1 MSRIRIV
8 TINTA
13 KGDFDYS
20 SRLPWLSH
28 SLRELQPDIVLLQE
42 SLATLDG
49 ELDTARTLTS
59 GLQFE
64 YVYAP
69 ARRKSRLVDG
79 RDRDSYSGLAVLSRF
94 PIAESVV
101 VQLPADV
108 ADGERIGLLVRI
120 AIGDQ
125 RFLLVNV
132 HLTHLSGS
140 DVAATRRAE
149 FVKLLSHPWFLTPG
163 DVALVG
169 GDFNTSLSELA
180 TVIDEQTGFDVRDS
194 WGVGGGSGSRATVP
208 VYISPE
214 DSRGRCLDYLLSVAV
229 LGVAHPA
236 FEDSAIV
243 LGGAA
248 ADGRYPSD
256 HRGIATSLL
265 LNGTTEK

>member
-79 RDRDSYSGLAVLSRF
+79 LDRDSTSGPSILSRF
-94 PIAESVV
+94 PIEESVV
-101 VQLPADV
+101 VPLPADQ
-108 ADGERIGLLVRI
+108 ADGERIGLLARI
-120 AIGDQ
+120 AISE
-125 RFLLVNV
+125 RRLLVGNV
-132 HLTHLSGS
+132 HLTHLGGAQFMRRTE
-140 DVAATRRAE
+140 VA
-149 FVKLLSHPWFLTPG
+149 KLLEHPWFTG
-163 DVALVG
+163 ADDIRIVG
-169 GDFNTSLSELA
+169 GDLNTRLSTLPDLIDHHNEFN
-180 TVIDEQTGFDVRDS
+180 VKDV
-194 WGVGGGSGSRATVP
+194 WTLGGGTGPRATIP
-208 VYISPE
+208 VHLPQD
-214 DSRGRCLDYLLSVAV
+214 DSRGQCLDYLLSVSRI
-229 LGVAHPA
+229 GEPHPA
-236 FEDSAIV
+236 FSNSAMV
-243 LGGAA
+243 LGAAA

-265 LNGTTEK
+265 LNGTTEQ